1 MRRRYLVLHAR
12 KDTRTKPTDANNKPT
27 LIMDIRQLLHSLC
40 TVGNQQTLPVPIYS
54 GRIIREGLALVQTSQ
69 GVNVRY

>member
-27 LIMDIRQLLHSLC
+27 LIMDIRQLLH
-40 TVGNQQTLPVPIYS
+40 
-54 GRIIREGLALVQTSQ
+54 
-69 GVNVRY
+69 